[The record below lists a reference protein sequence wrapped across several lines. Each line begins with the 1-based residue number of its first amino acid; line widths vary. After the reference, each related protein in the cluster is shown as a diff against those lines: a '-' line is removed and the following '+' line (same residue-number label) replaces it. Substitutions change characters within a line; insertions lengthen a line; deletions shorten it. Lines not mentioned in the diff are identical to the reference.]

1 MQCNSSVKTEQE
13 RDDVTRAI
21 GVFDSG
27 VGGLTVVR
35 EIHTILPHESTIYFG
50 DTARVPYGPKSE
62 RLVTRFALQNSKF
75 LVGLGVKAIVIA
87 CNTASSVALHVVR
100 EHIDLP
106 VLGVIEP
113 GAKAAVDTTRNGK
126 IGVIGTLGTIE
137 SEAYHQAIHRH
148 DPTFEV
154 FGQACPLFV
163 PLAEEGWSDRR
174 PTVLVA
180 EEYLAPFRAYNID
193 TLILGCTH
201 YPLLKRVIT
210 EVMGSGITLIDSA
223 EETAK
228 ELHHLLREGNM
239 LHPQSEKVERSYF
252 VSDVPRRFREVA
264 ERFLGGPLISVERVD
279 IETFED

>member
-1 MQCNSSVKTEQE
+1 VQCKSSGKT
-13 RDDVTRAI
+13 RPGSDDSLRAI

-35 EIHTILPHESTIYFG
+35 EIHRILPHESTIYFG

-87 CNTASSVALHVVR
+87 CNTASSVALQAVR
-100 EHIDLP
+100 EHNDLP

-113 GAKAAVDTTRNGK
+113 GAKAAVHTTRKGK

-137 SEAYHQAIHRH
+137 SEAYHQAIRRH

-163 PLAEEGWSDRR
+163 PLAEEGWLDRR
-174 PTVLVA
+174 PTLLIA
-180 EEYLAPFRAYNID
+180 EEYLAPFRKCDID

-201 YPLLKRVIT
+201 YPLLKRIIT
-210 EVMGSGITLIDSA
+210 EVMGPEITLIDSA

-228 ELHHLLREGNM
+228 ELHHLLGEGNM
-239 LHPQSEKVERSYF
+239 LHPQTEGAERSYF

-264 ERFLGGPLISVERVD
+264 ELFLGGPLPSVERVD